1 MAAADLISNLMKNEL
16 LIAVLGILMSFVA
29 AKILYFIINQYVKSL
44 TQKTKTDIDDKIL
57 AALDTPFVIGI
68 VLIGVYLSLLQ
79 VDYIK
84 RYIELMNDI
93 FFVLGTLWAVFV
105 LYRLAKVGMEKWAS
119 INPQFQNMP
128 RLVIK
133 ATNILVYII
142 GLLIILK
149 HFNVEI
155 TPLVATLG
163 IGGIAIGLA
172 LQDTLSNFFAGLH
185 IISDKPINI
194 GDFIELEGDVS
205 GYVTDIGWRTTR
217 IRTLPNTLV
226 IVPNSKIA
234 SSIIKNDTLPVPEMS
249 VVVQC
254 GVDYTSDLEKVEKV
268 TIETAKKIQKNV
280 QGAVK
285 DFEPFIRYH
294 TFGDSNINFSI
305 ILRVQTFV
313 DKYLVTHEFI
323 KALKKYYDK
332 EGIEISWPVRKIY
345 SGNADS

>member
-1 MAAADLISNLMKNEL
+1 MAITWLMNDLMKNEF
-16 LIAVLGILMSFVA
+16 LIAIIGVLLSFA
-29 AKILYFIINQYVKSL
+29 IAKILYFIINKYVKSL

-57 AALDTPFVIGI
+57 AALEVPFVIGI
-68 VLIGVYLSLLQ
+68 FLIGIYFSLLQ

-84 RYIELMNDI
+84 QYTQPMNNI
-93 FFVLGTLWAVFV
+93 FFVLGVIWAIFV
-105 LYRLAKVGMEKWAS
+105 LYRLTKVVMEKWVS
-119 INPQFQNMP
+119 INPAFQNMP
-128 RLVIK
+128 KLVVK
-133 ATNILVYII
+133 AANVFVYFI
-142 GLLIILK
+142 GLIIILK

-163 IGGIAIGLA
+163 IGGIAIGFA

-185 IISDKPINI
+185 IVSDKPINI
-194 GDFIELEGDVS
+194 GDFVELEGNIS
-205 GYVTDIGWRTTR
+205 GYVEDIGWRSTR

-234 SSIIKNDTLPVPEMS
+234 STTITNDSLPVPEMS

-254 GVDYTSDLEKVEKV
+254 GVAYTSDLEKVEKV

-285 DFEPFIRYH
+285 DFEPFVRYH

-323 KALKKYYDK
+323 KALKKSYDK

-345 SGNADS
+345 YGNP

>member
-1 MAAADLISNLMKNEL
+1 MVFHNNILNIEVI
-16 LIAVLGILMSFVA
+16 IAIAGIIASFIA
-29 AKILYFIINQYVKSL
+29 AKLLYFILNKYIKSF
-44 TQKTKTDIDDKIL
+44 TKKTKTDIDDRLL
-57 AALDTPFVIGI
+57 AALKKPFVIVV
-68 VLIGVYLSLLQ
+68 VLIGLYFSLLQ
-79 VDYIK
+79 IDYIRK
-84 RYIELMNDI
+84 YIGIMNDI
-93 FFVLGTLWAVFV
+93 FFVFGVIWAVFV
-105 LYRLAKVGMEKWAS
+105 LYRLTKVAMEKWVSA
-119 INPQFQNMP
+119 NPAFQNMP
-128 RLVIK
+128 KLVVK
-133 ATNILVYII
+133 AANIFVYFI
-142 GLLIILK
+142 GLIIILK

-163 IGGIAIGLA
+163 IGGIAIGFA

-194 GDFIELEGDVS
+194 GDFVELEGNIS
-205 GYVTDIGWRTTR
+205 GYVEDIGWRSTR
-217 IRTLPNTLV
+217 IRTLPNTMV

-234 SSIIKNDTLPVPEMS
+234 STTITNNSLPVPEMS
-249 VVVQC
+249 VVIQC
-254 GVDYTSDLEKVEKV
+254 GVAYTSDLEKVERV

-280 QGAVK
+280 HGAVK

-323 KALKKYYDK
+323 KALKKSYDK

-345 SGNADS
+345 YGNADS

>member
-1 MAAADLISNLMKNEL
+1 MAITELMRDLMKNEP
-16 LIAVLGILMSFVA
+16 LIAILGILMSFAA
-29 AKILYFIINQYVKSL
+29 AKTIYFIINKYAKSL
-44 TQKTKTDIDDKIL
+44 AQKTKTDIDDKIL
-57 AALDTPFVIGI
+57 AALEMPFVIGI
-68 VLIGVYLSLLQ
+68 VLIGIYFSLLQ
-79 VDYIK
+79 VDYI
-84 RYIELMNDI
+84 RQYTQTINDI
-93 FFVLGTLWAVFV
+93 FFVLGVLWTAFV
-105 LYRLAKVGMEKWAS
+105 LYRLTKVGMQKWMA

-133 ATNILVYII
+133 IANIFVYFI
-142 GLLIILK
+142 GLIIILK

-163 IGGIAIGLA
+163 IGGIAIGFA

-194 GDFIELEGDVS
+194 GDFVELEGNIS
-205 GYVTDIGWRTTR
+205 GYVEDIGWRTTR
-217 IRTLPNTLV
+217 IRTLPNTMV

-234 SSIIKNDTLPVPEMS
+234 STTITNDSLPVPEMS

-254 GVDYTSDLEKVEKV
+254 GVAYTSDLEKVEKV
-268 TIETAKKIQKNV
+268 TIETAKKIQKTV

-305 ILRVQTFV
+305 ILRIQTFV

-323 KALKKYYDK
+323 KALKKSYDK

-345 SGNADS
+345 SVGSK

>member
-1 MAAADLISNLMKNEL
+1 MAINTEL
-16 LIAVLGILMSFVA
+16 NIEILIALTGVISSFIT
-29 AKILYFIINQYVKSL
+29 AKILYFIINKYVK
-44 TQKTKTDIDDKIL
+44 TFTKKTKTDIDDKLI
-57 AALDTPFVIGI
+57 AALERPFVLGIALIGI
-68 VLIGVYLSLLQ
+68 YVSLYSI
-79 VDYIK
+79 DYIK
-84 RYIELMNDI
+84 QKIELMNDL
-93 FFVLGTLWAVFV
+93 FFVFGVLWSIFV
-105 LYRLAKVGMEKWAS
+105 LYRITKVAMEKWLS
-119 INPQFQNMP
+119 VNPNFQNMP

-133 ATNILVYII
+133 VVNVFVYFI
-142 GLLIILK
+142 GLIIILK

-163 IGGIAIGLA
+163 IGGIAIGFA

-194 GDFIELEGDVS
+194 GDFVELEGNIS
-205 GYVTDIGWRTTR
+205 GYVEDIGWRTTR

-234 SSIIKNDTLPVPEMS
+234 STIITNDSLPVPEMS

-254 GVDYTSDLEKVEKV
+254 GVAYTSDLEKVEKV
-268 TIETAKKIQKNV
+268 TIETAKKIHKNV
-280 QGAVK
+280 QGAVR

-305 ILRVQTFV
+305 ILRIQTFV

-323 KALKKYYDK
+323 KALKKSYDK

-345 SGNADS
+345 YGNADS